1 MLKLQSLFLCFF
13 LTLGLVGLTQQE
25 YKDKIDSLQKAYP
38 SIESAEEKVKNLQ
51 TQARYYEFF
60 DLKKF
65 FEVYNKSAVL
75 AKEKKLYELEASAYI
90 NMGGNYFQQGNL
102 DSAGTLVARALTIAE
117 RENNIKVL
125 AGASLIMG
133 NIQVQMGQLDDA
145 TKYYQQGY
153 DICIENK
160 DYKNLPSFFFGL
172 SIIENRKGN
181 YKGAIKLL
189 RNAADSLTAMGDLE
203 SLGGIYNNIG
213 KNYSQDGNLDSC
225 IVYFRKSL
233 TINLKLGSPQYLPAS
248 ILNIAATFAENK
260 QYDSAIA
267 YFDWGMAKAREH
279 QMMNY
284 VMEGGKEMSYLYS
297 ILGDYEKAY
306 NYLWKSYELK
316 DSLNLTEIASKIQEL
331 KTQYETEKLE
341 NEKEL
346 AAQKALAAENK
357 QKAAE
362 RDSLQSKLEKEKSE
376 QKSNLL
382 MVILAASLLV
392 IGGIIFLL
400 IQNKKNNALLSAK
413 NDQLGL
419 AYAEIETKNTE
430 IIDSINYAKRL
441 QDAALPDLKIL
452 DKHVEEH
459 ALIYLPKDIVAGDFY
474 WLNETEEQVFFAV
487 ADCTGHGVPGAM
499 VSVVCMNA
507 LFRST
512 NEFNLKTT
520 GEILDRTS
528 ELVESN
534 FTSDENDIK
543 DGMDICL
550 VKWDKQKQ
558 EIQYSGA
565 NNPLWIIRK
574 KEIIELKATKQPVG
588 KYANKKPFESENF
601 QTEKGDLLVLFSD
614 GYIDQFGGDAGEKA
628 GGKKLKKSRFKDL
641 ILQNHRSN
649 SSNLKRDLEEAF
661 ENWKGDFE
669 QLDDVCV
676 WLVQL

>member
-1 MLKLQSLFLCFF
+1 MLKLQSLLLFIL
-13 LTLGLVGLTQQE
+13 LSLALGGRAQQE
-25 YKDKIDSLQKAYP
+25 YKDKIDSLKKVYP
-38 SIESAEEKVKNLQ
+38 TLDSPEKKVRNLQ
-51 TQARYYEFF
+51 NQARFYEFF

-65 FEVYNKSAVL
+65 FEVYTKSAVL
-75 AKEKKLYELEASAYI
+75 AKENKLYELEASAYI

-102 DSAGTLVARALTIAE
+102 DSAGTLVARALNIAE
-117 RENNIKVL
+117 REKNIKVL

-133 NIQVQMGQLDDA
+133 NIQVQLGQLEDA
-145 TKYYQQGY
+145 QKYYQQGY
-153 DICIENK
+153 DICIENN
-160 DYKNLPSFFFGL
+160 DYKNLPSFYFGL
-172 SIIENRKGN
+172 SIIQNRKGD
-181 YKGAIKLL
+181 YKNAIRYLKI
-189 RNAADSLTAMGDLE
+189 AADSLRKNRDLE

-213 KNYSQDGNLDSC
+213 KNYSEDGNLDSC
-225 IVYFRKSL
+225 IHYFRKSL
-233 TINLKLGSPQYLPAS
+233 GINLKLGSPQYLPAS
-248 ILNIAATFAENK
+248 ILNIAATFAENE
-260 QYDSAIA
+260 QYDSAIV

-284 VMEGGKEMSYLYS
+284 VMEGGKEMSLLYS
-297 ILGDYEKAY
+297 IMGDYKKAY
-306 NYLWKSYELK
+306 NYLWDSYELK
-316 DSLNLTEIASKIQEL
+316 DSLNHTEIASKVQEL

-346 AAQKALAAENK
+346 AAQKAIAAQNK

-362 RDSLQSKLEKEKSE
+362 RDSLKSKLEKEKSE
-376 QKSNLL
+376 KDKNLL

-392 IGGIIFLL
+392 IGGIIYLL
-400 IQNKKNNALLSAK
+400 VQNKKNNKLLSTK
-413 NDQLGL
+413 NDQLGY

-441 QDAALPDLKIL
+441 QDAALPDLKLL

-459 ALIYLPKDIVAGDFY
+459 SLLYLPKDIVAGDFY
-474 WLNETEEQVFFAV
+474 WLNEHSNIVYFAV

-512 NEFNLKTT
+512 NEFNLKST
-520 GEILDRTS
+520 GEILDKTS
-528 ELVESN
+528 ELVEAN

-550 VKWDKQKQ
+550 VKWDKLKQK
-558 EIQYSGA
+558 IQFSGA

-574 KEIIELKATKQPVG
+574 KEIIELKATKQPIG

-614 GYIDQFGGDAGEKA
+614 GYIDQFGGDAAEKS

-649 SSNLKRDLEEAF
+649 SRRLKTDLEEAF